1 MTEHPKASVPLE
13 NGLTLELFDESRPVA
28 GDRWLVFLLARMEI
42 PLDPGLLESVPGAD
56 RLLGALRREHGD
68 RLEYRAELKKHF
80 VDEKEKDRVLE
91 GFTDIV
97 LREKGPYLAHPDFAR
112 RFALSR
118 VAELRRKDP
127 RLIE

>member
-1 MTEHPKASVPLE
+1 MHPSLKASIPLE
-13 NGLTLELFDESRPVA
+13 NGLTLELYDESRPV
-28 GDRWLVFLLARMEI
+28 GDWWLVLLLARMEV
-42 PLDPGLLESVPGAD
+42 PLDPGLLRSVPEGD
-56 RLLGALRREHGD
+56 RLLSALRREHGD

-80 VDEKEKDRVLE
+80 VAEKEKERVLE

-97 LREKGPYLAHPDFAR
+97 LQEKRPYLAHPDFAR

>member
-1 MTEHPKASVPLE
+1 MSEHPKASIPLE
-13 NGLTLELFDESRPVA
+13 NGLTLELFDESRPMA
-28 GDRWLVFLLARMEI
+28 GDRWLVLLLARMEV
-42 PLDPGLLESVPGAD
+42 PLDPGLLGSGPEGD

-80 VDEKEKDRVLE
+80 VDEQEKDRVLE
-91 GFTDIV
+91 GFANIV
-97 LREKGPYLAHPDFAR
+97 LQEKRPYLAHPDFAR